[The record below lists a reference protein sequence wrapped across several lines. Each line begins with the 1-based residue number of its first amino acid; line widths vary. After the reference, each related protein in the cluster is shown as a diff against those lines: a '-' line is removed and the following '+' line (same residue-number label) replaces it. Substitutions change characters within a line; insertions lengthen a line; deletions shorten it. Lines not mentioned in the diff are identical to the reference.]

1 MSQRRLN
8 SLVAPGIIAAAALF
22 VSQAAFQ
29 LAHTPSGETTLE
41 GTLEH
46 LNIISLV
53 VNLIVLMPATVAIGR
68 LAQAPRATR
77 AALTGMAALAAI
89 CTASAV
95 NSGDLSFFPAVA
107 IPANLMWFGGL
118 IAFGVGL
125 FRAGVVE
132 RRYAIALPLVWVA
145 LLPFSQVGG
154 AIVAAVLLIVVTR
167 RLGLLA
173 LSRGLRGDSSQWATR
188 TSATRATGI

>member
-1 MSQRRLN
+1 MSRRVN
-8 SLVAPGIIAAAALF
+8 SLVAPAIVVAAALF

-53 VNLIVLMPATVAIGR
+53 VNLLVLMPVTVAIGR
-68 LAQAPRATR
+68 LAQSPRATR
-77 AALTGMAALAAI
+77 VAVTGMAALAAV
-89 CTASAV
+89 CATSAI

-107 IPANLMWFGGL
+107 IPANLMWFGGW
-118 IAFGVGL
+118 IALGVGL
-125 FRAGVVE
+125 FRGGVVE

-154 AIVAAVLLIVVTR
+154 AIVAAVLLVVVTR
-167 RLGLLA
+167 RLGLLGRPGRA
-173 LSRGLRGDSSQWATR
+173 PVPAT
-188 TSATRATGI
+188 A